1 MAYIIGIDTGGT
13 FTDCVVMD
21 ADGRIV
27 TAKAA
32 STPDDFSEGVMESL
46 RLAAERVGLTTEA
59 LLRDTARLALG
70 TTVGTNAMLQR
81 RGARV
86 GLITTRGHR
95 DVIHIMRGAR
105 GVPGLN
111 SVQVLHF
118 PESGKPDPIVP
129 KPFITEVS
137 ERVDCKGEV
146 VVELNEDEAAAAI
159 RTLVAKGVEAI
170 AICFLWSF
178 KHAEHERR
186 VKAMVERL
194 APGVFV
200 CCSADLIP
208 RWGEY
213 ERTVATVLNAYLGP
227 VMSRYLGRLE
237 SRAQTA
243 GLRYPLQ
250 VMQCGGGVIPAAE
263 SARRAFLTLDSG
275 PVAGVLASQYLGQL
289 IGHKH
294 IIATDMG
301 GTSFDVGL
309 VWDGEPVAS
318 YQSVVH
324 QYEYFVPRIDIRSI
338 GSGGGSIVW
347 IDEVSGTLRVGP
359 LSAGAMP
366 GPACYGRGGS
376 QPTVTDADLV
386 LGYLDPHTFLGGRL
400 RLDVGRARES
410 LAPFATRLGLG
421 LVETAAGAVRVA
433 EHQMADLIRKATVQK
448 GYDPRDCVVY
458 AYGGAGPVH
467 AGVYARELGA
477 QGVVVPLGGLCSL
490 WSALGAAS
498 ADLLH
503 IYEAVDIQPSPFDP
517 ARVAQHFAELEER
530 GRAQLRA
537 DGVDPTHARLARS
550 ADIRYKGQINEVEVP
565 VPASPLNE
573 AALTQLVADFHRR
586 YETVYGRGAGFHEA
600 RVEIVTYR
608 VRASA
613 ISAKPRVVAAREAD
627 RTPAREAQAG
637 QRPVYW
643 SELGDFDATPIV
655 WGERLVP
662 GNVVPGPAIIQVPDT
677 TIVVHPFE
685 TARVDPYGNVLIDL
699 GGR

>member
-1 MAYIIGIDTGGT
+1 MGFVIGIDTGGT
-13 FTDCVVMD
+13 FTDCVVID
-21 ADGRIV
+21 AAGRIV
-27 TAKAA
+27 TAKAS
-32 STPDDFSEGVMESL
+32 STPGDFSEGVMESL
-46 RLAAERVGLTTEA
+46 RLAGETLGVSTEA
-59 LLRDTARLALG
+59 LLRDTDRLALG

-111 SVQVLHF
+111 NVQVLHF

-129 KPFITEVS
+129 KPFIAEVS
-137 ERVDCKGEV
+137 ERVDCKGQV
-146 VVELNEDEAAAAI
+146 VVELNEEEAEAAI

-178 KHAEHERR
+178 KHADHERR

-194 APGVFV
+194 APDVFV

-237 SRAQTA
+237 TRTQAS

-263 SARRAFLTLDSG
+263 AARRAFLTLDSG
-275 PVAGVLASQYLGQL
+275 PVAGVLASQYLGG
-289 IGHKH
+289 IVGHKH
-294 IIATDMG
+294 VIATDMG

-347 IDEVSGTLRVGP
+347 IDEVSGTMRVGP
-359 LSAGAMP
+359 ISAGAQP
-366 GPACYGRGGS
+366 GPACYGRGGV
-376 QPTVTDADLV
+376 QPTITDADLV
-386 LGYLDPHTFLGGRL
+386 LGYVDPDAFLGGRL
-400 RLDVGRARES
+400 RLDPERARES
-410 LAPFATRLGLG
+410 FAAIATRLGLG
-421 LVETAAGAVRVA
+421 LVETAAGAARVV

-448 GYDPRDCVVY
+448 GYDPRDCVVF

-477 QGVVVPLGGLCSL
+477 QGVVVPLGGVCSL

-517 ARVAQHFAELEER
+517 SRVMERFRELEER
-530 GRAQLRA
+530 GLTQLRA
-537 DGVDPTHARLARS
+537 DGIDPGQARLARS
-550 ADIRYKGQINEVEVP
+550 ADVRYKGQINEVEVP
-565 VPASPLNE
+565 VAAGPLDE
-573 AALTQLVADFHRR
+573 AALRQLVGDFHRR
-586 YETVYGRGAGFHEA
+586 YETVYGHGAGFPEA
-600 RVEIVTYR
+600 RVEVVTYR

-613 ISAKPRVVAAREAD
+613 ISPKPLIVATPEGGRQPAAD
-627 RTPAREAQAG
+627 AHGPA
-637 QRPVYW
+637 RPVYW
-643 SELGDFDATPIV
+643 SELGDFATTPVFLGDRLRPGHVIV
-655 WGERLVP
+655 
-662 GNVVPGPAIIQVPDT
+662 GPAIIQVPDT
-677 TIVVHPFE
+677 TIVVHPFQ

-699 GGR
+699 GGK

>member
-1 MAYIIGIDTGGT
+1 
-13 FTDCVVMD
+13 
-21 ADGRIV
+21 
-27 TAKAA
+27 
-32 STPDDFSEGVMESL
+32 
-46 RLAAERVGLTTEA
+46 
-59 LLRDTARLALG
+59 
-70 TTVGTNAMLQR
+70 MLQR

-86 GLITTRGHR
+86 GLITTKGHR

-111 SVQVLHF
+111 NVQVLHF

-129 KPFITEVS
+129 KPFIAEVS
-137 ERVDCKGEV
+137 ERVDCKGQV
-146 VVELNEDEAAAAI
+146 VVELNEEEAEAAI
-159 RTLVAKGVEAI
+159 RKLVGKGVESI

-178 KHAEHERR
+178 KHAQHERR
-186 VKAMVERL
+186 VKEMVETL
-194 APGVFV
+194 APHVFV

-237 SRAQTA
+237 TRAQES
-243 GLRYPLQ
+243 GLRFPLQ

-275 PVAGVLASQYLGQL
+275 PVAGVLASQYLGGI

-318 YQSVVH
+318 YQSVVQ

-338 GSGGGSIVW
+338 GSGGGSIIWV
-347 IDEVSGTLRVGP
+347 DDVGNTMRVGP
-359 LSAGAMP
+359 ISAGAQP
-366 GPACYGRGGS
+366 GPACYGHGGT

-386 LGYLDPHTFLGGRL
+386 LGYIDPSNFLGGRL
-400 RLDVGRARES
+400 RLDPDRARES
-410 LAPFATRLGLG
+410 FAPIATRLGLG
-421 LVETAAGAVRVA
+421 LVETAAGAARVV

-448 GYDPRDCVVY
+448 GYDPRDCVVF

-477 QGVVVPLGGLCSL
+477 QSVVVPLGGVCSL

-517 ARVAQHFAELEER
+517 ARVMQRFRELEAR
-530 GRAQLRA
+530 GIEQLGA
-537 DGVDPTHARLARS
+537 DGIDPAHARLARS

-565 VPASPLNE
+565 VASGTLDA
-573 AALTQLVADFHRR
+573 AALEQLVADFHRR
-586 YETVYGRGAGFHEA
+586 YETVYGQGAGFHEA
-600 RVEIVTYR
+600 RLEVVTYR

-613 ISAKPRVVAAREAD
+613 VSAKPRIVAAPERDRAPSAEA
-627 RTPAREAQAG
+627 RAG
-637 QRPVYW
+637 TRPVYW
-643 SELGDFDATPIV
+643 SELGDFDKTPV
-655 WGERLVP
+655 FWGDRLQA

-677 TIVVHPFE
+677 TIVVHPFQ
-685 TARVDPYGNVLIDL
+685 TARIDPYGNVLIDL
-699 GGR
+699 GGK

>member
-1 MAYIIGIDTGGT
+1 MSHIIGIDTGGT

-21 ADGRIV
+21 VEGRIV

-46 RLAAERVGLTTEA
+46 RLAGERLGLTTEA
-59 LLRDTARLALG
+59 LLQDTARLALG

-81 RGARV
+81 RGAKV
-86 GLITTRGHR
+86 GLITTKGHR

-111 SVQVLHF
+111 NVQVLHF

-129 KPFITEVS
+129 KPLIAEVS
-137 ERVDCKGEV
+137 ERVDCKGQV
-146 VVELNEDEAAAAI
+146 VVELNEEEAEAAI
-159 RTLVAKGVEAI
+159 RKLAGKGVEAI

-186 VKAMVERL
+186 VKAMAERI
-194 APGVFV
+194 APNVFV

-237 SRAQTA
+237 SRAQSA

-275 PVAGVLASQYLGQL
+275 PVAGVLASQYLGSI

-347 IDEVSGTLRVGP
+347 VDDVSGTMRVGP
-359 LSAGAMP
+359 ISAGAMP
-366 GPACYGRGGS
+366 GPACYARGGT
-376 QPTVTDADLV
+376 QPTVTDADLL
-386 LGYLDPHTFLGGRL
+386 LGYVDADYFLGGRL
-400 RLDVGRARES
+400 GLDRDKARAAFE
-410 LAPFATRLGLG
+410 PIATRVGMG
-421 LVETAAGAVRVA
+421 LVETAAGAVRVV

-517 ARVAQHFAELEER
+517 ARVAQHFAALEER
-530 GRAQLRA
+530 GREQLRA
-537 DGVDPTHARLARS
+537 DGIDPTQARLARS

-565 VPASPLNE
+565 VPAGALNE
-573 AALTQLVADFHRR
+573 AALAQLVADFHRR

-613 ISAKPRVVAAREAD
+613 VSAKPRIVAARETDRAPSAD
-627 RTPAREAQAG
+627 ARAG
-637 QRPVYW
+637 SRPVYW
-643 SELGDFDATPIV
+643 SELGDFEATPV
-655 WGERLVP
+655 FWGDKLAP
-662 GNVVPGPAIIQVPDT
+662 GNVVPGPAILQVPDT

-685 TARVDPYGNVLIDL
+685 SARLDPYGNVLIDL